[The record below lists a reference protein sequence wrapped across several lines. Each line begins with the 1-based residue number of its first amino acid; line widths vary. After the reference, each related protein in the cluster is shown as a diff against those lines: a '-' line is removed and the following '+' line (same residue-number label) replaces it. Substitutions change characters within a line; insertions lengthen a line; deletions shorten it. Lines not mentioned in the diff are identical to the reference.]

1 MLMRDF
7 KSDYDIEAAKLDKAV
22 KSCKEKLNIIT
33 SAFYFDEAY
42 NGQAAEI
49 VFQSG
54 KKGLIKLVNGK
65 PRLFVEAEDVEEIVN
80 KLC

>member
-7 KSDYDIEAAKLDKAV
+7 KNDYELEAARLYAAV
-22 KSCKEKLNIIT
+22 KTCKEKLDITT